1 MSVSSKLFNLTLNI
15 PSINKTMS
23 NQSLYISMKLPLV
36 DDLYIVDI
44 HPMYNRQKVHFITT
58 YLCQQPFSS
67 HADFWFDSQPC
78 DNMDMSMTIYEW
90 YYNIP
95 AVHWPKENR
104 AEFSCQHR
112 PLPMQMFSTELFSKY
127 EGKSIS
133 LYRVRNREVQP
144 IIKGNLQW
152 PKTFYQVTNP
162 VDIIANDYLIGT
174 CLYEPMPS
182 AHSPNPLSEVVCQIN
197 AMFWT
202 EHDDETPMKI
212 CWNNDYS
219 RILNR
224 YLPVDEQIVPET
236 LFDINPTYPKVTPN
250 QYAIGSVNESIL
262 SWTSM
267 NNKTNTI
274 FLTYSQDDR
283 FEKVIRL
290 ARNRNSLF
298 TIIFIILL
306 ALCGIIMLLI
316 GISIIRS
323 YRNSTYSLR
332 RNTRLKAISVGGET
346 SSLSKWLTKRRFQEY
361 DQDTCENGEKEPLA
375 YNQNE
380 SASSDETD
388 VSDNEVFTT
397 TDFQNVILKY

>member
-1 MSVSSKLFNLTLNI
+1 MMSTGEKIVLIHERPKYTIGTYQIVTN
-15 PSINKTMS
+15 SIE
-23 NQSLYISMKLPLV
+23 I
-36 DDLYIVDI
+36 
-44 HPMYNRQKVHFITT
+44 QK
-58 YLCQQPFSS
+58 
-67 HADFWFDSQPC
+67 
-78 DNMDMSMTIYEW
+78 
-90 YYNIP
+90 
-95 AVHWPKENR
+95 NR

-127 EGKSIS
+127 E
-133 LYRVRNREVQP
+133 
-144 IIKGNLQW
+144 GNLQW

-182 AHSPNPLSEVVCQIN
+182 AHSPPTIINPLSEVVCQIN